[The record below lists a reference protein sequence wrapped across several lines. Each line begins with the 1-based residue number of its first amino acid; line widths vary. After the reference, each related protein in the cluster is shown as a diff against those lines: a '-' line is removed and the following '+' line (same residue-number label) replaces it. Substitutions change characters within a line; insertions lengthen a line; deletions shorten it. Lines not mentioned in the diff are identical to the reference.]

1 MRCALQFE
9 VKEAPR
15 LTTRAKPSA
24 TVAAAAAE
32 KPAPRKR
39 LSYRVERPSKAPA
52 KAALPKATQASA
64 TKAAV
69 AAKRA
74 AVAAKRAAVAEGTVA
89 TQTRRAA
96 PAPVSRKANDD
107 SATKAAVAA
116 KRAAV
121 AAKRAAVAEGTVATQ
136 TRRAAPAPVS
146 RKANDDNAVGSFV
159 ELSIGVV
166 GAFFFVDSR
175 ASSARNE

>member
-74 AVAAKRAAVAEGTVA
+74 AVA
-89 TQTRRAA
+89 
-96 PAPVSRKANDD
+96 
-107 SATKAAVAA
+107 
-116 KRAAV
+116 
-121 AAKRAAVAEGTVATQ
+121 EGTVATQ

>member
-107 SATKAAVAA
+107 
-116 KRAAV
+116 
-121 AAKRAAVAEGTVATQ
+121 
-136 TRRAAPAPVS
+136 
-146 RKANDDNAVGSFV
+146 NAVGSFV

>member
-52 KAALPKATQASA
+52 KAALPKATPTPLVAKALA
-64 TKAAV
+64 TK
-69 AAKRA
+69 AKRA
-74 AVAAKRAAVAEGTVA
+74 AVTSGTVA

-96 PAPVSRKANDD
+96 PAR
-107 SATKAAVAA
+107 
-116 KRAAV
+116 
-121 AAKRAAVAEGTVATQ
+121 
-136 TRRAAPAPVS
+136 VS

-166 GAFFFVDSR
+166 WAFFFVDSR

>member
-39 LSYRVERPSKAPA
+39 LSYRVERSSKAPA
-52 KAALPKATQASA
+52 KAALPKATPTPLVAKALA
-64 TKAAV
+64 TKAKREAV
-69 AAKRA
+69 AA
-74 AVAAKRAAVAEGTVA
+74 GTVA

-96 PAPVSRKANDD
+96 PAR
-107 SATKAAVAA
+107 
-116 KRAAV
+116 
-121 AAKRAAVAEGTVATQ
+121 
-136 TRRAAPAPVS
+136 VS

-166 GAFFFVDSR
+166 WAFFFVDSR